1 MNPLKK
7 GVLRVACS
15 RTMRRLYAPL
25 LRNRA
30 AILMFHRFACPDAG
44 VEGHSPAT
52 LRAVLER
59 LRRDRYRVVGL
70 ADLFAALDEGRVP
83 EPNTLAFTIDDGY
96 WDQAEIGGA
105 VFAEYD
111 CPVTTF
117 ATTGFLDGTLWFW
130 WDRVDYVLRRT
141 ARPSLEASVGN
152 VAWRAATAGDADR
165 RRARAEFVALCKSVS
180 EEDKLAA
187 IERLAERAEVALP
200 SAPPL
205 EYAPLSWTDLPRYEA
220 RGMTFGPHSVTH
232 PVLSR
237 VGDEQSRGEIE
248 GSWRTL
254 RDRASRPAPIFCY
267 PNGKATDFGPR
278 ETRLLAEVGL
288 RGAVTGVSG
297 YATAAGADERGDC
310 LYRVR
315 RFAYEAHPLL
325 VLQCASGFER
335 VKQLIRREA

>member
-1 MNPLKK
+1 MHPLKEAA
-7 GVLRVACS
+7 LRIACS
-15 RTMRRLYAPL
+15 RPMRRLYAPL

-44 VEGHSPAT
+44 VEGHAPAT

-59 LRRDRYRVVGL
+59 LRRDRYRIVGL
-70 ADLFAALDEGRVP
+70 AELFASLGEGRAP
-83 EPNTLAFTIDDGY
+83 EPNTIAFTIDDGY

-117 ATTGFLDGTLWFW
+117 VTTGFLDGALWFW
-130 WDRVDYVLRRT
+130 WDRIDYVLRRT
-141 ARPSLEASVGN
+141 ARSSLAASVGTA
-152 VAWRAATAGDADR
+152 AWRAATVTDDDR
-165 RRARAEFVALCKSVS
+165 RRARAELVGLCKGVS
-180 EEDKLAA
+180 EDDKLAA
-187 IERLAERAEVALP
+187 IDELAARAEVTLP
-200 SAPPL
+200 AAPPR
-205 EYAPLSWTDLPRYEA
+205 EYAPLSWTDLPRWEA

-237 VGDEQSRGEIE
+237 VGDEQSRGEID

-254 RDRASRPAPIFCY
+254 RARASRPAPIFCY

-278 ETRLLAEVGL
+278 ETRLLAEIGL

-297 YATAAGADERGDC
+297 YATAAGAGERGDC